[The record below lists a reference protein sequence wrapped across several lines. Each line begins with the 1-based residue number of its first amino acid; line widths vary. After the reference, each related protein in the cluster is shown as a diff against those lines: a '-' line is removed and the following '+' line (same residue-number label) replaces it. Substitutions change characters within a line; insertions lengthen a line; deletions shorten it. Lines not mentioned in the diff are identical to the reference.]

1 MISYMDFHIDTL
13 SAARKEKSRDI
24 LSVPNTMADLNR
36 LHQSGCIAQF
46 FSIFM
51 PQPGDPGFLSLSD
64 DDYILDLLT
73 IFQNSLGDLLAPAG
87 NTADLRR
94 NRQAGKISGFLTL
107 EDGRAVN
114 GSIEKLE
121 TFYKMGIRLITLTW
135 NYPNCFGF
143 PNSSCGQDMAKGLTD
158 FGKDAVRQMN
168 ELGMLVDVS
177 HLSDGGFW
185 DVVQI
190 SRQPFIASH
199 SNCRALNP
207 HPRSMTDEM
216 IRALADRGGVM
227 GVNFCPQFL
236 TPDCTRRD
244 SRVEDLVRH
253 LRHMINTGGE
263 DCAVIGSDLDGIAGN
278 IELGSA
284 EKMPLL
290 FDALDQAGFNSSQIE
305 KIARK
310 NGERILEVLD
320 KENSGWYNLNTYC

>member
-1 MISYMDFHIDTL
+1 MISYIDFHIDTL
-13 SAARKEKSRDI
+13 SAAWKEKQRNI
-24 LSVPNTMADLNR
+24 LSVPNTMADLMR
-36 LHQSGCIAQF
+36 LQQGGCMAQF

-51 PQPGDPGFLSLSD
+51 PQPENPDFLSISD
-64 DDYILDLLT
+64 DDYIQNLLI
-73 IFQNSLGDLLAPAG
+73 IFQNSLGDILAPAG

-114 GSIEKLE
+114 GSMEKLE
-121 TFYKMGIRLITLTW
+121 AFYKMGIRLITLTW

-143 PNSSCGQDMAKGLTD
+143 PNSAREQDMAAGLTG
-158 FGKDAVRQMN
+158 FGKDAIRRMN
-168 ELGMLVDVS
+168 ELGMLVDAS

-185 DVVQI
+185 DVVKI
-190 SRQPFIASH
+190 SRDPFIASH

-216 IRALADRGGVM
+216 IRALADKGGVT
-227 GVNFCPQFL
+227 GVNFCPEFL
-236 TPDCTRRD
+236 TKDCTCQE
-244 SRVEDLVRH
+244 SRTEDLVRH
-253 LRHMINTGGE
+253 LRHMIQVGGE
-263 DCAVIGSDLDGIAGN
+263 ECPVIGSDLDGISGS

-284 EKMPLL
+284 EKMPQL
-290 FDALDQAGFNSSQIE
+290 FDALERAGFTAAQIE

-320 KENSGWYNLNTYC
+320 KENSGWYNQITYC

>member
-1 MISYMDFHIDTL
+1 MISYVDFHIDTL
-13 SAARKEKSRDI
+13 SAARKERQRDI
-24 LSVPNTMADLNR
+24 LNFPNAMADLKR
-36 LHQSGCIAQF
+36 LQQGGCTAQF

-51 PQPGDPGFLSLSD
+51 PQPGDPDFLSVSD
-64 DDYILDLLT
+64 DDYIRDLLA
-73 IFQNSLGDLLAPAG
+73 IFRNSLGDILAPAG

-94 NRQAGKISGFLTL
+94 NWGAGKISGFLTL

-114 GSIEKLE
+114 GSPERLDV
-121 TFYKMGIRLITLTW
+121 FYKMGIRLITLTW
-135 NYPNCFGF
+135 NYPNCFGA
-143 PNSSCGQDMAKGLTD
+143 PNSVREQDMAKGLTD
-158 FGKDAVRQMN
+158 FGKDAIRQMN

-185 DVVQI
+185 DVARI
-190 SRQPFIASH
+190 SQEPFIASH

-216 IRALADRGGVM
+216 IRTLADHGGVM

-236 TPDCTRRD
+236 TPDCTCRE

-253 LRHMINTGGE
+253 LRHMIQVGGE
-263 DCAVIGSDLDGIAGN
+263 DCPVIGSDLDGIAGS
-278 IELGSA
+278 IELDSA

-290 FDALDQAGFNSSQIE
+290 FEALDRAGFTAEQIE

-320 KENSGWYNLNTYC
+320 KENSGWYNQNTYC